1 MLDEVYISVDSEER
15 RMRNNRDVCGGSNMQ
30 CHRSCSVHS
39 YGSEEKTVELVLAW
53 HQRTVAGW
61 NF

>member
-1 MLDEVYISVDSEER
+1 MPGGVYTSGDSEER
-15 RMRNNRDVCGGSNMQ
+15 KKMSSRDVCGGSNMQ
-30 CHRSCSVHS
+30 CHRVCSVHS
-39 YGSEEKTVELVLAW
+39 YESEGKTVELVLAW